1 MALDNTLPFIQLQ
14 LNLRWRPDMPSL
26 MVGIVLGI
34 LLTAAFF
41 YWLPTLRLWH
51 SRASGRLRQTLAW
64 FRSGVEV
71 RYQTE
76 TAEHLSRYHLGGQWG
91 ELADIM
97 TRPRL
102 LAPPTEIDPHALTDW
117 NAGQLTQVWPELA
130 ARVALPPMPGA
141 TLHSLLRNGQ
151 RVLVCAP
158 AGGGKTALLAYAA
171 HRCAIADDQS
181 LLPILPA
188 YVHLAEMDFS
198 PFAPTDADQP
208 AKPVDPL
215 MPLLAVLQRYT
226 SALTN
231 RGLKDLFQRKLKA
244 GQALILLDGW
254 DELPAEARPLCLTWL
269 HHLLEDY
276 PGGRLIMG
284 VGLAGYGRLLDLGFA
299 RIQILPW
306 RQREVEVFAAG
317 WAKALNNN
325 PIRPD
330 RFWRPGQTPLQ
341 TSLRFWLVTIGGQTD
356 ASQKPR
362 RQTDLMAQALSLLV
376 KLSPNG
382 NESAD
387 QVRDAFHDY
396 WQRIAYYLLNENR
409 LILTKEEAA
418 QLATETAVGHELKD
432 LPGRLPK
439 SLEQC
444 PIFLPVK
451 GGGVRFRNLLWRDYL
466 AAAYL
471 ASQVQ
476 PAEAEAVAQAAL
488 QNPRWRDVLTYFVA
502 RPEIPATTIAT
513 LAGGLLQSPDR
524 TPTRENLFQVAAW
537 LPELVE
543 GKGEWQ
549 RQVLVLLGQII
560 RQTSF
565 PQLLRQ
571 RAMAALMQT
580 GEAGV
585 FTFATQ
591 LLERSDPFLRDVG
604 LMGLSHLGLQR
615 PQEVVRRLTEHLE
628 DGAVAVRL
636 AAVQALA
643 WLPHPLT
650 ERPLLTVLIDG
661 DDAMSRA
668 AAEGLVLRGADG
680 LQILREALED
690 EALHVRRA
698 AIYGLLAANDE
709 RVVPW
714 LEKVEKEDKEWL
726 VRSAATE
733 AIETLRQKQKMAWAQ
748 TDLSK
753 QRWLVD
759 YAAHDGR
766 AVPAGAAALPFLVQV
781 LTEATDPDLRLAA
794 AVSIGLLPAD
804 DVVPALET
812 AVRDSQ
818 QQVSEAAFSTLCTV
832 RRAYDL

>member
-1 MALDNTLPFIQLQ
+1 
-14 LNLRWRPDMPSL
+14 MPSL
-26 MVGIVLGI
+26 LMGLVLGI

-41 YWLPTLRLWH
+41 YWLPTLRLWR
-51 SRASGRLRQTLAW
+51 SRAVGRLRQTLAW

-71 RYQTE
+71 RYQAE
-76 TAEHLSRYHLGGQWG
+76 TAEYLSRYHLGGQWA

-97 TRPRL
+97 THPRL
-102 LAPPTEIDPHALTDW
+102 LAIPTDIDPHALTDW
-117 NAGQLTQVWPELA
+117 RASQLAQVWPELA
-130 ARVALPPMPGA
+130 NKVAMPPMPGA
-141 TLHSLLRNGQ
+141 TLDSLLRNGQ
-151 RVLVCAP
+151 RVLICAP
-158 AGGGKTALLAYAA
+158 PGGGKTSLLAYAA
-171 HRCAIADDQS
+171 HHYATASDQP
-181 LLPILPA
+181 LLPA
-188 YVHLAEMDFS
+188 YVHLAELDFS
-198 PFAPTDADQP
+198 SYAPAEPDQP
-208 AKPVDPL
+208 AKPIDPL
-215 MPLLAVLQRYT
+215 TPLLTVLQRYT
-226 SALTN
+226 STLTN
-231 RGLKDLFQRKLKA
+231 PGLKDLFQRKLKA
-244 GQALILLDGW
+244 GQALLLLDGW
-254 DELPAEARPLCLTWL
+254 DELPAGMRSLCLTWL
-269 HHLLEDY
+269 HQLVENY
-276 PGGRLIMG
+276 PNGRLFMA
-284 VGLAGYGRLLDLGFA
+284 VGMTGYGRLLDLGFV
-299 RIQILPW
+299 RTQILPW
-306 RQREVEVFAAG
+306 RQREVEAFTAG
-317 WAKALNNN
+317 WARALNNN

-362 RQTDLMAQALSLLV
+362 RQADLMAQALSLLV
-376 KLSPNG
+376 KLP
-382 NESAD
+382 ESSKEPVE
-387 QVRDAFHDY
+387 QVRAAYNEY
-396 WQRIAYYLLNENR
+396 WQRIAYFLLNEDR

-418 QLATETAVGHELKD
+418 RLATETAVHHQLKD

-444 PIFLPVK
+444 AIFLPVK
-451 GGGVRFRNLLWRDYL
+451 GGGVRFRNLVWRDYL

-471 ASQVQ
+471 ARQVE
-476 PAEAEAVAQAAL
+476 PEEAEAIAQAAL
-488 QNPRWRDVLTYFVA
+488 ENSRRRGVLVYFIA
-502 RPEIPATTIAT
+502 QPEISTTTIAA
-513 LAGGLLQSPDR
+513 LANGLLQSPDR

-543 GKGEWQ
+543 AKGEWQ

-580 GEAGV
+580 GETGV

-591 LLERSDPFLRDVG
+591 LLERSDPFLREVG

-628 DGAVAVRL
+628 DGAASVRL

-643 WLPHPLT
+643 WLPHPLS
-650 ERPLLTVLIDG
+650 ERPLLTALING
-661 DDAMSRA
+661 DDEMSRA
-668 AAEGLVLRGADG
+668 AAEGMVLRGADG
-680 LQILREALED
+680 LEILREALED

-698 AIYGLLAANDE
+698 AIYGLLAADDN
-709 RVVPW
+709 RLIPW

-748 TDLSK
+748 ADLSK

-766 AVPAGAAALPFLVQV
+766 AVPVGAAALPFLVQV
-781 LTEATDPDLRLAA
+781 LAEATHPDLRMAA
-794 AVSIGLLPAD
+794 AVSIGLLPAH